1 MNKMIALLLAGAMV
15 LWCAAPAVAEEEE
28 EEEENSSTAT
38 DENVYYYY
46 GRGANP
52 FLSPSG
58 EAPQDEIFYFGESS
72 QEDFVEMKF
81 SRFQDTTGKA
91 SRDIKKI
98 IGISL
103 ISTSLTMTMW
113 AIFLHTEE
121 NRPDN
126 WRKIYEGTG
135 TVLLT
140 KEHTVNVPTVVAG
153 IFLSGSG
160 IWLMQRD

>member
-38 DENVYYYY
+38 DENVDYYY